1 MEGHEYI
8 FEYQQIA
15 GNDFVA
21 NTIEAFIYEK
31 VTVFSFPIEVL
42 KDD

>member
-1 MEGHEYI
+1 MEGYEYI

-15 GNDFVA
+15 EKISLQ
-21 NTIEAFIYEK
+21 TPSRLFIYEK
-31 VTVFSFPIEVL
+31 VTVFSFPIEFL